1 MTAKKT
7 MKAQKATAMKTMKAK
22 KATAMKTMKVMKAT
36 AMNVS
41 PVRMKAM
48 NTMKTMK
55 AKKAT
60 AMKLVVYIGKDK
72 TIMLDVEASD
82 TIAIVTSKIKAK
94 LPPCTFK
101 LVTVLDD
108 HRTLRECGFLN
119 GSEVSLANVSLNLNQ
134 VGCDY
139 PEYEAAVRDV

>member
-7 MKAQKATAMKTMKAK
+7 MKAKKATAMKTMKAK
-22 KATAMKTMKVMKAT
+22 KATAANDRRWEGAPAMKTMKVMTAT
-36 AMNVS
+36 A
-41 PVRMKAM
+41 
-48 NTMKTMK
+48 MKTMK

-60 AMKLVVYIGKDK
+60 AMKLVVYVAKDK
-72 TIMLDVEASD
+72 IIMLDVEASD

-134 VGCDY
+134 VGC
-139 PEYEAAVRDV
+139 EVSSGKLAAIA